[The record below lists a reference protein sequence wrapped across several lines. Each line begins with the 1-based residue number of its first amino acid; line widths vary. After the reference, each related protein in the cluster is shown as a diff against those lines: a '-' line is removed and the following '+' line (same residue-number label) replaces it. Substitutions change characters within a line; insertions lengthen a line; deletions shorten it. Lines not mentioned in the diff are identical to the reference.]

1 MEQAATRP
9 SFGGGLLAGFAL
21 PAIVSIVSDGL
32 EFFEPRGLGTALL
45 VALVAVGCLV
55 FSNARLFALGALL
68 GAGAYYPF
76 ALVWAA
82 GHGMSLGG

>member
-1 MEQAATRP
+1 M
-9 SFGGGLLAGFAL
+9 
-21 PAIVSIVSDGL
+21 
-32 EFFEPRGLGTALL
+32 
-45 VALVAVGCLV
+45 ALVAVGCLV